1 MSDAGR
7 AGLNRLGESTAEAR
21 RISAASASV
30 VTTRI
35 CGGEISTSWPSTLE
49 VASAAADIIWFM
61 ASPTALSPSSVS
73 SAPSAVS
80 AAPSAPMAA
89 ASRRAPSTGS
99 RKTLPPV
106 TPST

>member
-1 MSDAGR
+1 VKFTV
-7 AGLNRLGESTAEAR
+7 STWGAAEAR

-35 CGGEISTSWPSTLE
+35 CGGEISTSWPRTLD

-61 ASPTALSPSSVS
+61 ASPTALSSSSVS
-73 SAPSAVS
+73 SAPSAVPRRLG
-80 AAPSAPMAA
+80 AHGG

>member
-1 MSDAGR
+1 MKLAV
-7 AGLNRLGESTAEAR
+7 STCGAAEAR
-21 RISAASASV
+21 SISAASASV

-35 CGGEISTSWPSTLE
+35 FGGAISISWPRTPE

-61 ASPTALSPSSVS
+61 ASPTALSSSSDS
-73 SAPSAVS
+73 SAPSTA
-80 AAPSAPMAA
+80 AAPSSPIMVA